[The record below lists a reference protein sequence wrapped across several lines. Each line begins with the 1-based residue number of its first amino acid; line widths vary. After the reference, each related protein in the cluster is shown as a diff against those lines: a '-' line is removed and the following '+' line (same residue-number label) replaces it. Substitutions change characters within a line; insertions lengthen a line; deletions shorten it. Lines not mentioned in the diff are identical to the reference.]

1 MTMTQNDLFTLKN
14 PHYQKVR
21 VKVCNHPFTLNF
33 LHYIFIIQRQCRN
46 GKNHIQKS
54 RLSLKSVHEKESKSL
69 KIYNVLLNFHMW
81 GS

>member
-33 LHYIFIIQRQCRN
+33 LHCITYLSSN
-46 GKNHIQKS
+46 DSAETGK
-54 RLSLKSVHEKESKSL
+54 
-69 KIYNVLLNFHMW
+69 
-81 GS
+81 